1 MYTVLTKG
9 LVEELLRVVKGREG
23 LRIVAVNDEEIKV
36 VDRQGK
42 EVYQMEVVEVAED
55 CEIKLTKELVDKL
68 VKVVNEIEEGE
79 IEILK
84 IGDRIEVNLE
94 Y

>member
-1 MYTVLTKG
+1 MLLTKG
-9 LVEELLRVVKGREG
+9 LVEELLREVEGKEG
-23 LRIVAVNDEEIKV
+23 LKVVAVNDEEIKV
-36 VDRQGK
+36 VNEQG
-42 EVYQMEVVEVAED
+42 EVVHQMEVIEVAED
-55 CEIKLTKELVDKL
+55 YEIRLTKKLIDEL

-84 IGDRIEVNLE
+84 VGDEVEINLE